1 MQARTNRQILVIHGG
16 HVYSTY
22 ADYVHELKNEKVDL
36 ERLKYELD
44 WKDSLAADLG
54 DEYEVLVPSMPNK
67 TNAKYREW
75 KIWFER
81 IVPLLKNDVILVGHS
96 LGGIFLAKYLS
107 LETLPKKIKAVILV
121 AAPFG
126 NEFKDLGSFDLPK
139 SLSKFN
145 NQANKIILI
154 QSEDDLVV
162 PASQAKMYNKK
173 LSNSEVIM
181 FKKNGHFNQEHF
193 PELLALVK
201 SL

>member
-107 LETLPKKIKAVILV
+107 LETLPKK
-121 AAPFG
+121 
-126 NEFKDLGSFDLPK
+126 NK
-139 SLSKFN
+139 S
-145 NQANKIILI
+145 
-154 QSEDDLVV
+154 
-162 PASQAKMYNKK
+162 
-173 LSNSEVIM
+173 SNFSSCAIW
-181 FKKNGHFNQEHF
+181 
-193 PELLALVK
+193 
-201 SL
+201 